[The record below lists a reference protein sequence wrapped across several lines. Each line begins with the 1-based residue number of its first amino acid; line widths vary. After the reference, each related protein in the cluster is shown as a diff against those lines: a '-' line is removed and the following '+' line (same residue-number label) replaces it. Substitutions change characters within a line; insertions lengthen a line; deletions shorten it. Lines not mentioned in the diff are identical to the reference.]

1 MPILAALAPFIKP
14 VLGAVAGGFV
24 NSYFEKKSQRDKYG
38 FLESKGLTP
47 QEIAG
52 SSGSSAS
59 SSGVGNVL
67 GNQQAELTRIREQQ
81 AYDEKQ
87 RNLDRAVA
95 VRSQDMNLASAE
107 ASAAPMHGRNAI
119 DRNRLDLIDVPQAS
133 QDLITSSPEF
143 RLRQLQMQM
152 GPDNVYA
159 EGLLKRYGLSLNDD
173 SIAKA
178 SPETWNAFVRDFQSY
193 RSQVATEAA
202 GAATAL
208 GSGAGGLSAG
218 LEKGASVLGGFNPLR
233 PENWPQQPPVLGGPS
248 LRY

>member
-1 MPILAALAPFIKP
+1 MFGFLASMAKP
-14 VLGAVAGGFV
+14 VLGALAGGAI
-24 NSYFEKKSQRDKYG
+24 NSIFGRKDMRDKWSFMEG
-38 FLESKGLTP
+38 KGLTP

-52 SSGSSAS
+52 SSASAGA

-67 GNQQAELTRIREQQ
+67 GNQQAELTRLQRQQ

-95 VRSQDMNLASAE
+95 VRSQDMSLASAE

-119 DRNRLDLIDVPQAS
+119 DRNRLNLIDAPRAA

-208 GSGAGGLSAG
+208 GSGAGGLSSG
-218 LEKGASVLGGFNPLR
+218 LEKAGSVLGGFNPLR
-233 PENWPQQPPVLGGPS
+233 SENWPQQPPVLGGPS
-248 LRY
+248 QRY